1 MHIVG
6 ITGTSWAGK
15 GTVVE
20 ILISQYGYQHY
31 GVSEYLSQELKKQG
45 LAVDRQHLIDL
56 ANQLRSKHGNWAIVQ
71 LLYQQAKKQGGNA
84 IIESLRSV
92 WEVQELQK
100 NADFILL
107 AVDADPQTRY
117 QRILQRK
124 SAKDQI
130 SRETFLQQEHSEM
143 QNTDPNKQNIQ
154 ACMDLANYHINN
166 DGTLEELKA
175 QIQTLFDH

>member
-20 ILISQYGYQHY
+20 ILINQYGYQHY
-31 GVSEYLSQELKKQG
+31 GVSEYLSQELKKQR
-45 LAVDRQHLIDL
+45 LPIDRQHLINL
-56 ANQLRSKHGNWAIVQ
+56 ANQLRSKYGSWAIVQ
-71 LLYQQAKKQGGNA
+71 LLYQQAKQQNENA

-92 WEVQELQK
+92 WEVQELKK
-100 NADFILL
+100 NTDFILL

-124 SAKDQI
+124 STKDQV

-143 QNTDPNKQNIQ
+143 QNSDPNKQNIQ
-154 ACMDLANYHINN
+154 ACMDLADYHINN
-166 DGTLEELKA
+166 DGTLDELEA
-175 QIQTLFDH
+175 QIQTLFAH